1 MDVVRHVA
9 LRICLRGA
17 WEDSAPR
24 AHRLSVHSHVGEKSR
39 LRVEGGVVRK
49 PPKDTVFVADAMIDT
64 GIDRRTV
71 IELVDVCVVV
81 GPELSRSASVRSREQ
96 LPVLQSNGVELA

>member
-24 AHRLSVHSHVGEKSR
+24 AHRLSVHSHVGEKRR

-49 PPKDTVFVADAMIDT
+49 TPKDTVFVAEAMIDT
-64 GIDRRTV
+64 SIGRRTV
-71 IELVDVCVVV
+71 IDLVDVCVVV
-81 GPELSRSASVRSREQ
+81 GAELPRSASVRRREHCT
-96 LPVLQSNGVELA
+96 VLQSNGVELA